1 MLTDAAIKKIKPPPR
16 EQGKHDEYPDKYGL
30 QLHVFHTGRMTW
42 IYAYRFERKQKNLT
56 IGRYPTVKLAE
67 ARRKRDEAR
76 QQIEQGIDP
85 NQLKKDRKIQAQQ
98 AASLGEV
105 ITQYIAN
112 EAPKHKGARWET
124 IRLNKIM
131 RDFPAICA
139 KPIGTVDQ
147 TDMIKFREARS
158 VEVGNSSVARE
169 MQLLGSV
176 FRYAIRELRVIKDSP
191 LKDVNKPKA
200 APHRERRVSAEEIAA
215 ICAAAKYQMGSVPF
229 THTQQAVWAFLFALE
244 TAMRASEI
252 IEMTWDMV
260 YDDYVH
266 LPDTKNGAARNVP
279 LLDTAKQ
286 LLQLVQGLDP
296 IRVLTVEADVAST
309 LFRKIRIKAG
319 IMDMTFHDSRHEAT
333 TRIAQLLPIQDLS
346 KVTGHKDLK
355 MLMRYYNPT
364 VSEIAERMRQ
374 AQQRAKQVEN

>member
-1 MLTDAAIKKIKPPPR
+1 MLTDAAIKKIKPPPAGQR
-16 EQGKHDEYPDKYGL
+16 KPAKYPDAHSL
-30 QLHVFHTGRMTW
+30 QLHVFSTGRMTW
-42 IYAYRFERKQKNLT
+42 IYAYRFDGKQKNLT
-56 IGRYPTVKLAE
+56 IGRYATVSLAE

-85 NQLKKDRKIQAQQ
+85 SQAKQDRKIQAQQ

-112 EAPKHKGARWET
+112 EATKHKGARWET

-131 RDFPAICA
+131 RDFPVICA

-158 VEVGNSSVARE
+158 AQVSDSSVARE

-191 LKDVNKPKA
+191 LKDVTKPKA
-200 APHRERRVSAEEIAA
+200 APHRERRVSAEEIAV
-215 ICAAAKYQMGSVPF
+215 ICAAANYQIGSVPSN
-229 THTQQAVWAFLFALE
+229 HTQQTAWAFLFAIE

-252 IEMTWDMV
+252 IEMMWDMV
-260 YDDYVH
+260 YEDYVH

-286 LLQLVQGLDP
+286 LLQLAQGLDP
-296 IRVLTVEADVAST
+296 VRVLTVDADVASS
-309 LFRKIRIKAG
+309 LFRKTRLKAG
-319 IMDMTFHDSRHEAT
+319 ITDMTFHDSRHEAT

-374 AQQRAKQVEN
+374 AQQRAKQ